1 MGAESTDTT
10 EAQAGT
16 AAAGT
21 TDTTSATDTAPPDLG
36 DAGKRAI
43 DAMKAERDQ
52 AVKDRR
58 AATRELEQARTA
70 GLNEAE
76 RAVAEAK
83 TAGRTEA
90 LTQMGERL
98 ARSEFVAAAA
108 RRNAGYDAAAVLDDL
123 NLARYVGDDG
133 EPDVKALTAAVER
146 LIPSP
151 QDGATTSAPRPDL
164 SQGAKG
170 TSPSSGPE
178 QDFAQFLKTSLR
190 Q

>member
-1 MGAESTDTT
+1 MATEST
-10 EAQAGT
+10 EAT
-16 AAAGT
+16 ADPGT
-21 TDTTSATDTAPPDLG
+21 TSEATNTSATDAAPTDLG

-52 AVKDRR
+52 AVRDRK

-83 TAGRTEA
+83 TAGRTEV

-108 RRNAGYDAAAVLDDL
+108 RRNAAYDAAAVLDDL

-146 LIPSP
+146 LIPAP

-170 TSPSSGPE
+170 TAASSGPE
-178 QDFAQFLKTSLR
+178 QDFAQFLKTSLGR
-190 Q
+190 